1 MKWFEMIEFICSII
15 STIGIILSAI
25 VISHKYLKKIDIY
38 VSYEN
43 NHLKIFATAL
53 CKQLVLKSIE
63 IKGRKKLN
71 ENDNFF
77 ANGCNEITLIT
88 DQMTTIKELYL
99 ENFKYNFVRVNVIL
113 LNNKKI
119 NMICLVRR

>member
-1 MKWFEMIEFICSII
+1 MKWFEIIELICSII

-25 VISHKYLKKIDIY
+25 VISYNYLKRIDIY

-43 NHLKIFATAL
+43 KHLRIFATAL
-53 CKQLVLKSIE
+53 YKQIMLKSIE
-63 IKGRKKLN
+63 IKTRKKIN
-71 ENDNFF
+71 ENDDFF
-77 ANGCNEITLIT
+77 ANGRNEITLDA

-99 ENFKYNFVRVNVIL
+99 ENFKYNLVFVKIIL

-119 NMICLVRR
+119 HRICLVRR